1 MILLHHLRLLAYN
14 QHLEFGS
21 LRIVISE
28 RLWLI
33 CTHVNMISIMASIDH
48 KVLYLCFS
56 LE

>member
-21 LRIVISE
+21 LRILISE